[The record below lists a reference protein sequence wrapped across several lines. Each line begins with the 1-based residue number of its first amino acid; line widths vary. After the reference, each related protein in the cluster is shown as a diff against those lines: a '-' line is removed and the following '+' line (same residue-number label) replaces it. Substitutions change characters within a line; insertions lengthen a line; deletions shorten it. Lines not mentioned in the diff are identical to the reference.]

1 MADHDDN
8 VDDEHISDA
17 ERRRQIA
24 LDEFRELRGKYIHKY
39 EGPDPAGE
47 RSEAIRRLL
56 TLDDPYEG
64 LTGVLME
71 DRRMSSGNLDIA
83 ALAGRRLRSLRGVNE
98 REIDNPLCI
107 AAADLV
113 IEAMVSQLVFEAMV
127 SQLVF
132 EATLDSQGHE
142 LSVEPG
148 SGPVRTLLAAAV
160 ERFGRRRRVRAV
172 GDGAE
177 TLGASRPGGRA
188 TPGPGD
194 VMVRQG
200 AMRCP
205 DILLVR
211 RRRRPRRCRT
221 G

>member
-1 MADHDDN
+1 MPPH
-8 VDDEHISDA
+8 E
-17 ERRRQIA
+17 
-24 LDEFRELRGKYIHKY
+24 Y

-113 IEAMVSQLVFEAMV
+113 IEAMVSQLVFEA
-127 SQLVF
+127 
-132 EATLDSQGHE
+132 TLASQGHE

-148 SGPVRTLLAAAV
+148 SGPVRALLPPRWSAW
-160 ERFGRRRRVRAV
+160 
-172 GDGAE
+172 
-177 TLGASRPGGRA
+177 A
-188 TPGPGD
+188 TTTCTNCW
-194 VMVRQG
+194 RW
-200 AMRCP
+200 R
-205 DILLVR
+205 
-211 RRRRPRRCRT
+211 
-221 G
+221 

>member
-1 MADHDDN
+1 MTDHDDN

-17 ERRRQIA
+17 ERRRQTA
-24 LDEFRELRGKYIHKY
+24 LDEFRELRGKYTHEY

-71 DRRMSSGNLDIA
+71 ERRMSSGNLDIA

-113 IEAMVSQLVFEAMV
+113 IEAMA

-132 EATLDSQGHE
+132 EATLASQGHE

-148 SGPVRTLLAAAV
+148 SGPVRALLAAAV
-160 ERFGRRRRVRAV
+160 ERL
-172 GDGAE
+172 GDDDVYELLAMALRHSGHPDPVAE
-177 TLGASRPGGRA
+177 LRQDLG
-188 TPGPGD
+188 
-194 VMVRQG
+194 M
-200 AMRCP
+200 
-205 DILLVR
+205 
-211 RRRRPRRCRT
+211 
-221 G
+221 

>member
-1 MADHDDN
+1 MTDHDDN

-107 AAADLV
+107 SAADLV
-113 IEAMVSQLVFEAMV
+113 IEAMA

-132 EATLDSQGHE
+132 EATLASQGHE
-142 LSVEPG
+142 LSVG
-148 SGPVRTLLAAAV
+148 T
-160 ERFGRRRRVRAV
+160 RFGTGACFVGRRGGALGRRRRVRAV

-177 TLGASRPGGRA
+177 TLGASRSGGRA

-194 VMVRQG
+194 VMVRQEPCG
-200 AMRCP
+200 ALTSC
-205 DILLVR
+205 
-211 RRRRPRRCRT
+211 
-221 G
+221 